1 MRKFTE
7 YALAPVGPLN
17 APVNYRSL
25 RRAVSIESLC
35 YFDLKQGIGQG

>member
-25 RRAVSIESLC
+25 RRAVSIEIIVL
-35 YFDLKQGIGQG
+35 F